1 MPATV
6 SRATLIGLV
15 AILLWSTTVG
25 LLRSVSEAFGATGGA
40 ALIYTTTACL
50 LCLSRGLPRPGAMP
64 AIYLWL
70 GGVLFVGYE
79 ICLALAIGLASDRS
93 QSLELGMINYL
104 WPCLTIV
111 LAIPFN
117 QQRFRVWLW
126 PGLLLSLLGIVWV
139 MKGSGSGSPALLW
152 QNMLRNPV
160 AYALAFIAA
169 LTWALYNNLTRR
181 FARGSNGV
189 TLFFILTALVLW
201 LKYAFSDH
209 TAPMT
214 FTLVPLLEVLFVGLS
229 TAIAYSAWNHG
240 IQQGNL
246 TLLATASY
254 FTPVLSALMGS
265 LWLGLTPPLAFWQG
279 VAMITLGSLI
289 CWRATRSL

>member
-1 MPATV
+1 MSATV

-40 ALIYTTTACL
+40 ALIYSTTALL
-50 LCLSRGLPRPGAMP
+50 LCLTRGLPRPGALP

-70 GGVLFVGYE
+70 GGALFVGYE

-117 QQRFRVWLW
+117 QQRFRPWLW

-139 MKGSGSGSPALLW
+139 MKGSGSPSLLW
-152 QNMLRNPV
+152 QNMQRNPA
-160 AYALAFIAA
+160 AYSLAFVAA
-169 LTWALYNNLTRR
+169 LTWATYNNLTRR

-189 TLFFILTALVLW
+189 TLFFILTALALW
-201 LKYAFSDH
+201 LKFALSPPLQPMNF
-209 TAPMT
+209 AP
-214 FTLVPLLEVLFVGLS
+214 VPLLEVGFVGLS
-229 TAIAYSAWNHG
+229 TAVAYSAWNHG

-254 FTPVLSALMGS
+254 FTPVLSALLGS

-289 CWRATRSL
+289 CWLATRGL

>member
-1 MPATV
+1 MV
-6 SRATLIGLV
+6 
-15 AILLWSTTVG
+15 
-25 LLRSVSEAFGATGGA
+25 
-40 ALIYTTTACL
+40 
-50 LCLSRGLPRPGAMP
+50 
-64 AIYLWL
+64 
-70 GGVLFVGYE
+70 
-79 ICLALAIGLASDRS
+79 
-93 QSLELGMINYL
+93 NYL
-104 WPCLTIV
+104 WPSLTIV
-111 LAIPFN
+111 FAIVFN
-117 QQRFRVWLW
+117 GQKTNLW
-126 PGLLLSLLGIVWV
+126 VIPGLLISLLGVAWVLGGEQGLHLDEIVSNV
-139 MKGSGSGSPALLW
+139 VS
-152 QNMLRNPV
+152 NPLS
-160 AYALAFIAA
+160 YGLAFAGAFIWAA
-169 LTWALYNNLTRR
+169 YCTVTSKYAKGNN
-181 FARGSNGV
+181 GI
-189 TLFFILTALVLW
+189 TLFVLLTALALW

>member
-1 MPATV
+1 MSATV
-6 SRATLIGLV
+6 SRATLVGLI

-25 LLRSVSEAFGATGGA
+25 LLRSVSESFGATGGA
-40 ALIYTTTACL
+40 ALIYSTTALL
-50 LCLSRGLPRPGAMP
+50 LCLTRGLPRPGTLP

-70 GGVLFVGYE
+70 GGALFVGYE
-79 ICLALAIGLASDRS
+79 ICLALAIGLASNRS

-117 QQRFRVWLW
+117 QQRFRPWLW

-152 QNMLRNPV
+152 QNILRNPA
-160 AYALAFIAA
+160 AYSLAFIAA
-169 LTWALYNNLTRR
+169 LAWAIYNNLTRR
-181 FARGSNGV
+181 VARGSNGI
-189 TLFFILTALVLW
+189 TLFFILTALALW
-201 LKYAFSDH
+201 LTFALSPQSQ
-209 TAPMT
+209 PMT
-214 FTLVPLLEVLFVGLS
+214 FAPIPLLEVGFVGLS
-229 TAIAYSAWNHG
+229 TAVAYSAWNHG

-254 FTPVLSALMGS
+254 FTPVLSALLGS

-289 CWRATRSL
+289 CWLATRGR

>member
-1 MPATV
+1 MSALPDPGPVQTWRNA
-6 SRATLIGLV
+6 RHLPV
-15 AILLWSTTVG
+15 A
-25 LLRSVSEAFGATGGA
+25 
-40 ALIYTTTACL
+40 
-50 LCLSRGLPRPGAMP
+50 
-64 AIYLWL
+64 

-111 LAIPFN
+111 LAIAFN
-117 QQRFRVWLW
+117 QQRFRIWLW

-189 TLFFILTALVLW
+189 TLFFILTALALW

>member
-79 ICLALAIGLASDRS
+79 ICLALAIGLA
-93 QSLELGMINYL
+93 
-104 WPCLTIV
+104 
-111 LAIPFN
+111 IPFN

-139 MKGSGSGSPALLW
+139 MKGSGSGSPTLLW

-189 TLFFILTALVLW
+189 TLFFILTALALW

-209 TAPMT
+209 TVPMA

-246 TLLATASY
+246 MLLATASY

>member
-1 MPATV
+1 
-6 SRATLIGLV
+6 
-15 AILLWSTTVG
+15 
-25 LLRSVSEAFGATGGA
+25 
-40 ALIYTTTACL
+40 
-50 LCLSRGLPRPGAMP
+50 
-64 AIYLWL
+64 
-70 GGVLFVGYE
+70 
-79 ICLALAIGLASDRS
+79 
-93 QSLELGMINYL
+93 
-104 WPCLTIV
+104 
-111 LAIPFN
+111 
-117 QQRFRVWLW
+117 
-126 PGLLLSLLGIVWV
+126 
-139 MKGSGSGSPALLW
+139 
-152 QNMLRNPV
+152 
-160 AYALAFIAA
+160 
-169 LTWALYNNLTRR
+169 NLTRR

-189 TLFFILTALVLW
+189 TLFFILTALALW

-209 TAPMT
+209 TVPMA

>member
-6 SRATLIGLV
+6 SRATLIGLI

-40 ALIYTTTACL
+40 ALIYSTTAML
-50 LCLSRGLPRPGAMP
+50 LCLTRGLPKPGAMP

-70 GGVLFVGYE
+70 GGILFVGYE
-79 ICLALAIGLASDRS
+79 ISLALAIGLASDRS

-139 MKGSGSGSPALLW
+139 MKGSGSSSAALLW

-160 AYALAFIAA
+160 A
-169 LTWALYNNLTRR
+169 
-181 FARGSNGV
+181 
-189 TLFFILTALVLW
+189 
-201 LKYAFSDH
+201 
-209 TAPMT
+209 
-214 FTLVPLLEVLFVGLS
+214 
-229 TAIAYSAWNHG
+229 
-240 IQQGNL
+240 
-246 TLLATASY
+246 
-254 FTPVLSALMGS
+254 
-265 LWLGLTPPLAFWQG
+265 
-279 VAMITLGSLI
+279 
-289 CWRATRSL
+289 

>member
-1 MPATV
+1 
-6 SRATLIGLV
+6 
-15 AILLWSTTVG
+15 
-25 LLRSVSEAFGATGGA
+25 
-40 ALIYTTTACL
+40 
-50 LCLSRGLPRPGAMP
+50 MP
-64 AIYLWL
+64 AIYLWI
-70 GGVLFVGYE
+70 GGALFVGYE
-79 ICLALAIGLASDRS
+79 MALALAIGLASDRS

-139 MKGSGSGSPALLW
+139 MKGSGSGAPSLLW
-152 QNMLRNPV
+152 QNMLRNPA
-160 AYALAFIAA
+160 AYALAFLAA
-169 LTWALYNNLTRR
+169 LTWAIYNNFTRR
-181 FARGSNGV
+181 YARGANGV
-189 TLFFILTALVLW
+189 TLFFILTALALW
-201 LKYAFSDH
+201 LKFAVSPTPLTF
-209 TAPMT
+209 AP
-214 FTLVPLLEVLFVGLS
+214 LPLLEVLFVGLS

-254 FTPVLSALMGS
+254 FTPVLSALLGS

-289 CWRATRSL
+289 CWLATRPR